1 MPHGNADL
9 EQGKK
14 VLEKRSN
21 NVHEDVIESRGKV
34 KDYFNSRKWA
44 K

>member
-1 MPHGNADL
+1 MPHGNADP

-14 VLEKRSN
+14 VLEKHGN
-21 NVHEDVIESRGKV
+21 NVHEDVIESREKV